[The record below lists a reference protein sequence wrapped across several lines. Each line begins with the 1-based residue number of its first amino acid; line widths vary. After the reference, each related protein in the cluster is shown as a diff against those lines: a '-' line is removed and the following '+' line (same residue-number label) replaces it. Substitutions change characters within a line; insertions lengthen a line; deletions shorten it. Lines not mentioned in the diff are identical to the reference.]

1 MFEILQPP
9 PTDLRGLSDAE
20 LSSRIA
26 DCARLAA
33 AAEAA
38 KSVAIAELV
47 RRRCVDE
54 HPDWACD
61 DWDACAAELAC
72 VLTVSQRAASSQM
85 QLAIALRD
93 RLPKVA
99 ALFLD
104 GRVSARIVGTIA
116 WRTHLVVDADAL
128 DAIDSDIAESVK
140 RWGRLSQKRVEQAV
154 DATVAR
160 WDPAAVHRV
169 RTGMRGRDFTIGD
182 ADDATGTTS
191 VWGKLSNADAALLH
205 EAVTALVKSVCPDD
219 PRTLAQ
225 RRADAFGALA
235 VRATSLPCRCG
246 NSDCAAATGDDP
258 VATRFVIYVLADPD
272 AVEGSSE
279 PDFDG
284 GRDFES
290 HDVENAAPAS
300 EPAESEPRSAGSTT
314 PPAESDGPR
323 GIGLIPGMPGTG
335 LLDGIQVADLIARG
349 ARVRPLNTPGDD
361 REPGYRPSTVLDRWI
376 RLRDLT
382 CRHPGCDQPAV
393 HADIDHTVPWP
404 TGPTHPSNTSCR
416 CRKHH
421 LVKTFWP
428 GWSDRQ
434 EPDGQVHITTPSGQT
449 YTTKPTALL
458 LFPRWNTT
466 TTRLSAVPKGHPPA
480 PARGLKM
487 PKRKQTRANA
497 RAQRIAAA
505 RALNDTEGRFPTA
518 ADSAAPQ

>member
-1 MFEILQPP
+1 MFDLKPSQ
-9 PTDLRGLSDAE
+9 TADLRRLSDA
-20 LSSRIA
+20 
-26 DCARLAA
+26 DLAA
-33 AAEAA
+33 EIAEQARMATAAEAA

-61 DWDACAAELAC
+61 DWDACAAELSC
-72 VLTVSQRAASSQM
+72 VLTVSRQAASGLM
-85 QLAIALRD
+85 RLAITLRD

-116 WRTHLVVDADAL
+116 WRTHLVVDAVAL
-128 DAIDSDIAESVK
+128 DAIDTDIAKAVTH
-140 RWGRLSQKRVEQAV
+140 WGRLSQAKVEQAV
-154 DATVAR
+154 DAAVAR
-160 WDPAAVHRV
+160 RDPAAVHRV

-191 VWGKLSNADAALLH
+191 VWGRLSDADAALLQ
-205 EAVTALVKSVCPDD
+205 EAVAALVKSVCPDD

-225 RRADAFGALA
+225 RRADALGALA
-235 VRATSLPCRCG
+235 VRATCLPCRCG
-246 NSDCAAATGDDP
+246 NSACPAATGEDP
-258 VATRFVIYVLADPD
+258 VAARFVIHVLAEAD
-272 AVEGSSE
+272 AVDGPPE

-284 GRDFES
+284 DGPTPERR
-290 HDVENAAPAS
+290 PTG
-300 EPAESEPRSAGSTT
+300 EPTTEPPG
-314 PPAESDGPR
+314 PPPQVPDRPR

-335 LLDGIQVADLIARG
+335 LLDGAQVADLIARG
-349 ARVRPLNTPGDD
+349 ARVRPLTAPGDEP
-361 REPGYRPSTVLDRWI
+361 EPGYRPSAALARWV

-393 HADIDHTVPWP
+393 RTDIDHTVPWP
-404 TGPTHPSNTSCR
+404 GGATHPSNNSCR

-434 EPDGQVHITTPSGQT
+434 DPDGQVHITTPSGQT
-449 YTTKPTALL
+449 YTTKPTAAL
-458 LFPRWNTT
+458 LFPHWNTST
-466 TTRLSAVPKGHPPA
+466 ATLPPAPKGQPPA

-487 PKRKQTRANA
+487 PTRKRTRAQA

-505 RALNDTEGRFPTA
+505 RALNGTVDDPPA
-518 ADSAAPQ
+518 VPY